1 MSNRVYIFDTTLRDG
16 EQSPGISLNKK
27 EKLEIAFQLAKLG
40 VDIIEAGFPIASPGD
55 FEAVKAI
62 AENVKGPV
70 ICALA
75 RIGFADIDRA
85 WEAIKNAERAR
96 IHTFVA
102 TSEIHMKYKL
112 KKTPEEVL
120 EMVAAGV
127 KRAKGYTDD
136 VEFSAEDAFRS
147 DLDFLCQV
155 FETAI
160 AAGATTINVPDTVGY
175 ATPEE
180 FGKFIADIKARV
192 PNIDQT
198 VISVHCHND
207 LGLAVANSL
216 AAIKNGARQV
226 ECALN
231 GLGER
236 AGNAALEEI
245 VMGLYTRR
253 DTFGYDMEINYQ
265 EIYRTSRLIS
275 SLTGMPVQPNK
286 AIVGKNAFAHESGIH
301 QDGVLK
307 ERTTYE
313 IMNPEMLGI
322 VQSNLVF
329 GKHSGRHGF
338 KQRLEELGY
347 HLSDE
352 EIDQAF
358 KQFKDLADKKRQITD
373 ADLEVL
379 VENQIRTIPEK
390 WHLEY
395 LHICSGT
402 GVTPTATVRVV
413 SEDEVL
419 EEASCG
425 DGPINAAFKCLER
438 VTGITAKLLQYSIN
452 AVTGGIDAIG
462 EVTVKVEYSHR
473 VFTGHGIST
482 DILEASALAYLNT
495 INKIVY
501 EKSTSEELKQEG

>member
-1 MSNRVYIFDTTLRDG
+1 MNNRVYIFDTTLRDG
-16 EQSPGISLNKK
+16 EQSPGISLNRK

-40 VDIIEAGFPIASPGD
+40 VDIIEAGFPIASQGD
-55 FEAVKAI
+55 FDAVQAI
-62 AENVKGPV
+62 AQNVKGPV

-75 RIGFADIDRA
+75 RIGFGDIDRA
-85 WEAIKNAERAR
+85 WEAVQYAERAR

-102 TSEIHMKYKL
+102 TSEIHMQHKL

-127 KRAKGYTDD
+127 KRAKSYTED
-136 VEFSAEDAFRS
+136 VEFSAEDASRS
-147 DLDFLCQV
+147 DLKFLCQV
-155 FETAI
+155 LETAI
-160 AAGATTINVPDTVGY
+160 AAGATTVNIPDTVGY

-180 FGKFIADIKARV
+180 FGKFIADIKAGV
-192 PNIDQT
+192 SNIDQAI
-198 VISVHCHND
+198 ISVHCHND

-216 AAIKNGARQV
+216 AAVRNGAQQV

-245 VMGLYTRR
+245 VMGLFTRR
-253 DTFGYDMEINYQ
+253 DSFGYDTGINYQ

-275 SLTGMPVQPNK
+275 SLTGIPVQPNK

-301 QDGVLK
+301 QDGVIK

-313 IMNPEMLGI
+313 IMNPQMLGI

-347 HLSDE
+347 HLTDE

-358 KQFKDLADKKRQITD
+358 KQFKDLADKKKQITD
-373 ADLEVL
+373 ADLEAL

-413 SEDEVL
+413 SEDQVV

-425 DGPINAAFKCLER
+425 DGPINAAFKSLER
-438 VTGITAKLLQYSIN
+438 VTGIAATLLQYSIN

-462 EVTVKVEYSHR
+462 EVTVKVEYNHR
-473 VFTGHGIST
+473 VFSGHGIST
-482 DILEASALAYLNT
+482 DILEASALAYLNA

-501 EKSTSEELKQEG
+501 ENSVNGEAE